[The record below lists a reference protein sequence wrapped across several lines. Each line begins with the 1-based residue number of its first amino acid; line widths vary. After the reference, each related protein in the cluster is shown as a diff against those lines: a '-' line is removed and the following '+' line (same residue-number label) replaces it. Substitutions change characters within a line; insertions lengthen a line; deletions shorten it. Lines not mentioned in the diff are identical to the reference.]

1 MERLGNGG
9 MVTVMV
15 ESGVEMEIGV
25 GVEVVGVREC
35 EAVAKV
41 EAVWEVVGGC
51 FCGFIV
57 FSSFFLVV

>member
-1 MERLGNGG
+1 